1 MVVMLWSTDCIA
13 AAATSGVQFADEPQ
27 FGKHLEGPVNGYQ
40 PDVGV
45 KLTHLLVYCSR
56 SQVVLG
62 GGNYLYYRPSLRGQ
76 FIAVLSQ
83 GSYYFALCRPHL
95 KL

>member
-13 AAATSGVQFADEPQ
+13 AAATSGVQLADESK
-27 FGKHLEGPVNGYQ
+27 FGKHLEGSVNGYK

-45 KLTHLLVYCSR
+45 DLTHLLVYR
-56 SQVVLG
+56 SWSKVVLS
-62 GGNYLYYRPSLRGQ
+62 GGNYLYYCPPLRGQ

>member
-13 AAATSGVQFADEPQ
+13 AAATSGVQLADESQ
-27 FGKHLEGPVNGYQ
+27 FGKHLEGPVNGYK
-40 PDVGV
+40 PDIGV
-45 KLTHLLVYCSR
+45 DLPHLLVYRSR
-56 SQVVLG
+56 SQMVLG
-62 GGNYLYYRPSLRGQ
+62 RGNYLYYRPSLRGQ